1 MRTGWQNRR
10 LDGRRQSADARSGG
24 LCQIAGMKR
33 EILAILGAFA
43 ALLALATEAAAQL
56 QGGANWDTS
65 AQQFNSGTAS
75 TTAPPAAAR
84 DASLDQLNK
93 ILSVSQL
100 TPANRSYYLSLRAF
114 VLSRSGREADS
125 QKDIAEMGKL
135 LPNGWQIVLWSTM
148 PGLAGGGDR
157 AAALRAIGHGLQ
169 RKPNDPWLLVAQA
182 QVYMQISDFSQAIG
196 ILNQA
201 TSSAANATERRVVTY
216 NRGQANFNL
225 ASFQQASDD
234 FEAALSGLTTVK
246 SRLDGALWRYAA
258 QVHGK
263 QDARAVLN
271 KELGN
276 ENLYEWPG
284 PIAKFLLGK
293 MPAGELEVAA
303 ESDQT
308 AKTTNGKCPAAFY
321 VAMDAQRRGDKQR
334 AREQLQLAQARCP
347 TVSPF
352 NWAASTE
359 LKRL

>member
-1 MRTGWQNRR
+1 MQ
-10 LDGRRQSADARSGG
+10 
-24 LCQIAGMKR
+24 R
-33 EILAILGAFA
+33 EILRILAAFS
-43 ALLALATEAAAQL
+43 ALFMMTTGAAAQL
-56 QGGANWDTS
+56 QGGANWDNS

-75 TTAPPAAAR
+75 TTAPTVPR
-84 DASLDQLNK
+84 DANLDQLNK

-100 TPANRSYYLSLRAF
+100 TPANRSFYLSLRAF
-114 VLSRSGREADS
+114 VLSRAGREADS

-135 LPNGWQIVLWSTM
+135 LPNGWQIVMWSTM

-157 AAALRAIGHGLQ
+157 AAALRTIGHGLQ

-182 QVYMQISDFSQAIG
+182 QVYMQISDFPQAVS

-201 TSSAANATERRVVTY
+201 VGSAASAPERRVAIY

-225 ASFQQASDD
+225 GNFQQASDD
-234 FEAALSGLTTVK
+234 FDSALSGLTTVK

-308 AKTTNGKCPAAFY
+308 AKASNGKCPAAFY

-347 TVSPF
+347 TTSPF